1 MDSKIRVTM
10 NEHKV
15 IYPELS
21 YKTTGILFAVHNE
34 LERFCNEK
42 QYGDKIEQYFKEF
55 QIPYERE
62 KVLPISF
69 PGEHEGR
76 NKVDFLVNDAIIL
89 EIKAK
94 RILTRDDYYQMKRYL
109 VALNKKLGIL
119 VNFRQRYLAPKR
131 ILNSSAEA

>member
-1 MDSKIRVTM
+1 MAVSKD
-10 NEHKV
+10 KL

-21 YKTTGILFAVHNE
+21 YKITGIFFAVHNE
-34 LERFCNEK
+34 LERFRNEK
-42 QYGDKIEQYFKEF
+42 QYGDKIEHYLKEF
-55 QIPYERE
+55 QISYERE

-69 PGEHEGR
+69 SGEHEGR

-94 RILTRDDYYQMKRYL
+94 RILTREDYYQMKRYL

-119 VNFRQRYLAPKR
+119 VNFQQRYLAPKR
-131 ILNSSAEA
+131 ILNSSAQA